1 MRLYNERI
9 LYIKKKWGEYRILR
23 MKEDERDKKNRKYS
37 ITMRTRNMHTQ
48 VDDQS
53 NSIHSIKKINSA
65 I

>member
-1 MRLYNERI
+1 
-9 LYIKKKWGEYRILR
+9 